1 MMRSECIGWEN
12 EKENFKTMFNIKF
25 LPARFGDCIW
35 ITYGSEDNP
44 SRILI
49 DGGTGGT
56 RHSIKKL
63 VNELPE
69 DQKKLE
75 LLVVT
80 HIDRDHIEGVLRL
93 LEEDQLPF
101 RIRDFWFNGWSHI
114 NTNTQDVIE
123 HFGAVQAERLSAM
136 ILKHNLSWNG
146 DFNGNTIV
154 VDQEELPKITLP
166 GGMKLTIL
174 SPAPKHLSELKDKWE
189 EEVKAAN
196 LDPGFGLEVNDEDVT
211 EDAIESFG
219 EGFPDVDELVKEDFE
234 EDTSA
239 GNGSSIAF
247 LAEYEG
253 KKVLFCG
260 DAFPSQL
267 LEALNKIASEE
278 KIDLELFKISH
289 HASSHNTSSE
299 LLDKVNCKNFVIS
312 TNGRIYKHPKKV
324 TIARI
329 LKSSG
334 ENTRL
339 IFNYKSKINEIWDEN
354 YLKNKYN
361 YTTIFPTPEDDI
373 VAIDL

>member
-1 MMRSECIGWEN
+1 
-12 EKENFKTMFNIKF
+12 MFNIKF

-35 ITYGSEDNP
+35 ITYGPENNP

-63 VNELPE
+63 VEELPE
-69 DQKKLE
+69 NERKLE

-80 HIDRDHIEGVLRL
+80 HIDRDHIEGILKL
-93 LEEDQLPF
+93 LEEEELPF
-101 RIRDFWFNGWSHI
+101 SIRDLWFNGWGHLSAPV
-114 NTNTQDVIE
+114 NGEIE
-123 HFGAVQAERLSAM
+123 VFGAVQGERLSTA

-146 DFNGNTIV
+146 DFDKKTIV
-154 VDQEELPKITLP
+154 VDNEELPKVTLP
-166 GGMKLTIL
+166 GGMQLTLL

-189 EEVKAAN
+189 CEVRKAN
-196 LDPGFGLEVNDEDVT
+196 LYPGVGLAVNDEEETD
-211 EDAIESFG
+211 DGIDSFG
-219 EGFPDVDELVKEDFE
+219 GEEIPNIDILSQENFE

-267 LEALNKIASEE
+267 LDTLNIIAPDE
-278 KIDLELFKISH
+278 KIDLDLFKVSH
-289 HASSHNTSSE
+289 HASSHNTSPE

-312 TNGRIYKHPKKV
+312 TNGRIYKHPKEV

-334 ENTRL
+334 ANVQL
-339 IFNYKSKINEIWDEN
+339 IFNYKSKINKIWDESFM
-354 YLKNKYN
+354 KNRYN
-361 YTTIFPTPEDDI
+361 YTTMYPDSGMEI
-373 VAIDL
+373 VQINI